1 MWNFQEEGLSVK
13 EVLSFSVE
21 MLALEEMNVVLL
33 VDSLLVTEMFLAPP
47 CSLTSSLTAVI
58 SLPLA
63 PDIVLTTELE
73 TLFGFSASKDV
84 S

>member
-1 MWNFQEEGLSVK
+1 MK

-33 VDSLLVTEMFLAPP
+33 MDSLLVREMFLAPP
-47 CSLTSSLTAVI
+47 CSLTSSLTAET